1 MPHFMPNSEPSSS
14 PVPRWKSGLVHTLS
28 LLLIWQ
34 PMLLS
39 AQPITPTHGTNGR
52 PTLDQ
57 AANGVPVVNIQ
68 NPNGKGVSQNFYN
81 DLNVSDKGLVL
92 NNSQTLTQT
101 QLGGYIEGNPNL
113 KNGSASLILNEVIGQ
128 NPSNLAGYIEV
139 GGARADV
146 VVANPNGISC
156 NGCGF
161 INTNHATL
169 TTGQSIMEDGELRG
183 FDVQGGA
190 VSILGNGL
198 NASNTERFDIIARSV
213 TLAGE
218 LHADSLNIVTGQQKV
233 DRQTLATSNATSDGD
248 KPQFAIDSSALGGM
262 YANRIRLIAN
272 EDGVGV
278 KLDAPVAAQ
287 NGDLQ
292 LSANGKI
299 QHSDLAATGNIAID
313 TNQHD
318 VSGTG
323 TVWAQTDLSVKAAD
337 YTNSGYVVADGKADI
352 QATTVTNTGTLGG
365 REALTVEADAILND
379 QGGALLSENDINL
392 SADQVTNRLADI
404 YTSGNLTINGNDG
417 ESAEKLENR
426 SGRIEAEGDVAVQ
439 AEQILNVRDVLDWE
453 DVLVDAKAQYFC
465 IECQHTNFTMRYTF
479 TEEFVRELDEATTGR
494 SLLVAGGDMSL
505 TGERLFNETSD
516 ILAYG
521 DMNLDVDRIDNIGLH
536 SGEYVLINHYKTYL
550 SDNEHVANVRY
561 GIEPYNKRNY
571 FGGARYWGSGG
582 NKKLEHMALFASQN
596 NPNYDPDNF
605 LRREDNW
612 VVKRTPHI
620 GEEIV
625 PLESAEILGANIIS
639 GGNLDM
645 GDAAVTNGDL
655 GHKQGG
661 GVSEEELIAVGKGAG
676 RGGNDMDSYLEGA
689 NGGLFSIADPN
700 HPYLIET
707 NPFFSTRDG
716 FLGSEYLL
724 NRLGWD
730 PNGAMRLLGDG
741 FYEQQLIRQQVVDL
755 TGRALLDDEYVDANA
770 QYRAL
775 LDNGLFAAEELELTV
790 GVALSPDQV
799 NALTEDMVWMVEKE
813 VAGEIVLVPQLYLSP
828 QSAVIDDNGALIAS
842 GGDMVNDGGS
852 IVNSGTIHIGGD
864 ADFDLNE
871 DGLQNLGGTISG
883 EGVLDID
890 SEGDVR
896 NISGTIS
903 AREVALNSAQDII
916 NRRLAYQSEITDGT
930 GWREWHTEM
939 GAAATIEGADSV
951 DLDAEGDIRIT
962 GSRIRGGNV
971 ALNAEGD
978 IVVDTVAD
986 QSGRKGNYHGGKLSE
1001 SRVRHIGSEITATM
1015 NLLASAGNDF
1025 SLIGSDLASD
1035 GGVQL
1040 SAGNDLLVAS
1050 VANSDSYDFKVRH
1063 DGETSHNIQRSVRQ
1077 QGASITGGGDV
1088 VMESGNDL
1096 TVIASRLE
1104 AGEDLSLMGKGDISI
1119 LAALDSDYRY
1129 SYEEDDKWY
1138 GSKITTEE
1146 KYNETARVAELSA
1159 AGNVQINALSDPET
1173 GQVTTWNEAKG
1184 DVLLE
1189 GTNIQSGGDSLV
1201 YAGNDLLVT
1210 AAQTRSFHEKETRR
1224 EYSGVAKAAMATASF
1239 AAMGVVPNEYMAAMG
1254 VGDINIKGD
1263 EGKGSR
1269 KTRLARADIQSAG
1282 DIMLLSGNDTT
1293 LVAADLFLNNLYAE
1307 AGLNGEEG
1315 KGNIAL
1321 VGAHETSENWAYESS
1336 TSLGVDFSGGKMSF
1350 ARQYEHREKESRSDF
1365 VGTDVAAL
1373 GGAALKSAGDI
1384 TMMGSSLN
1392 SNGNVR
1398 LIAGGDVNMLVGVD
1412 SLRKEVST
1420 TEREFKVEGTA
1431 SGNSVELFAG
1441 YEEDRHT
1448 EIREQKTAVGSQ
1460 ISGSNIEI
1468 DSGDDITIIGG
1479 ILQASSHPEAEAG
1492 STGNIML
1499 DAEGD
1504 ITTLASVSESM
1515 LKVIDENFRTGVAI
1529 GAQENVSAAAN
1540 AVNNVGNQQGAVN
1553 TGSAA
1558 LQAVD
1563 AVQGARSGGVSGSAG
1578 YVAEWSKQE
1587 SEDTSQ
1593 TANSTLIFAE
1603 NDLSFI
1609 SGGDQ
1614 RHVGTQASAGNN
1626 LIVKSDGDVTIE
1638 SAQNTTSHEDKSTN
1652 ASVNVGLGS
1661 DSGVS
1666 VTAAGGYAKNRS
1678 GQVQQVN
1685 AHFIAGNQAT
1695 LDVGNDLTLAGAVV
1709 SGNTMDA
1716 NIGGDL
1722 TVESRQDTSYTR
1734 GESAQGSVSV
1744 GAGSFSLSL
1753 SGSKTEGDSAWV
1765 YEQSG
1770 LLASETANIY
1780 VEDHTSLVGGVINSE
1795 SGDLTLDTGTFSYQ
1809 DIQDYDHFESMSLGF
1824 GAGVPQGQTQGP
1836 TQTASAQ
1843 TLIPGVNMNNV
1854 TAGYQNREREQITRA
1869 TVGEGAVTV
1878 RGDQDAGGNSLAG
1891 LNRDMSQ
1898 AQEITKDEED
1908 DYNLY
1913 VSDTSLQG
1921 LGVLDRDNNKHNSS
1935 RLDQL
1940 KDTFNINLAVSEIG
1954 ESSVAG
1960 VGDVDNA
1967 LADGLTLGQAKPDA
1981 TGSRGLLDDQT
1992 VDDVAGKVGDGLLA
2006 AGQTVVNRDEQGGW
2020 HLLGVG
2026 KGNDT
2031 TDHYDR
2037 NQLARLKVTLARE
2050 VQLAQ
2055 QKGEMNSEQ
2064 DLVDL
2069 VNNLTDNDADLNAA
2083 VLASLASEVADTSLD
2098 AGLYEQAGSGLA
2110 GAAKGVHDEGRD
2122 YVGLNIDG
2130 VNLRDA
2136 RDVMSA
2142 LGEESYHARDGADD
2156 SYANLFGSRFGY
2168 LWDKTNR
2175 EEGRHTG
2182 GSRTVEEWRTN
2193 DANRTHLK
2201 ENSRQL
2207 AIADPL
2213 DLEFRQFKRKEASAL
2228 DEARYLVANQQGLSE
2243 KQKRDTLLKLEA
2255 KACAAV
2261 LCAEGLPENDPYREV
2276 LSSLQ
2281 AYGEQL
2287 AESEGDIR
2295 KDLDGLGVKTAYEWQ
2310 HGRSKGKTELFDYNG
2325 LDDSVTDAASHYTD
2339 EAVTTVN
2346 TKIEGGYQ
2354 LTVGFLAADA
2364 AAMSG
2369 SEDMAG
2375 FAEHQFATADGLFGK
2390 EYQSLVGERV
2400 LNSMSEET
2408 FEESPS
2414 YVGSAALLGAEAVP
2428 IAVAVKKTGKAVDKA
2443 QDALSSLNDAAKR
2456 LVREKQAAGAAGKAD
2471 ELTDSLG
2478 SKSQARVDEE
2488 MVGLPENFESW
2499 VSRKDLEDHIKNSDI
2514 GLAEDWDASQVH
2526 DYVTN
2531 IKKGERPDPDS
2542 YLDQG
2547 YMNIHLSEFEGGA
2560 SRFMTKK
2567 NIDKYGIG
2575 QKDGTSFVMTRK
2587 QADQII
2593 SSANGDAKVMEKA
2606 LGLPE
2611 GFLDG
2616 NELIRVDIPNPGKL
2630 NLRIPSG
2637 NEAGASKQWIPGGRL
2652 PDGNLEAVIDAGDIS
2667 PKEYE
2672 IVPLDF

>member
-1 MPHFMPNSEPSSS
+1 MPNSEPSSS

-190 VSILGNGL
+190 VSILGEGL

-218 LHADSLNIVTGQQKV
+218 LHADRLNIVTGQQKV
-233 DRQTLATSNATSDGD
+233 GRQTLATSNATSDGD

-439 AEQILNVRDVLDWE
+439 AEQILNVRDVLDWQ

-505 TGERLFNETSD
+505 VGEELVNETSD

-755 TGRALLDDEYVDANA
+755 TGRALLDEEYVDANA

-799 NALTEDMVWMVEKE
+799 NALTEDMVWMVEQE

-852 IVNSGTIHIGGD
+852 IVNSGTIHFGGD

-916 NRRLAYQSEITDGT
+916 NRRLAYQSEIADGT

-939 GAAATIEGADSV
+939 GAAATIEGADYV

-1025 SLIGSDLASD
+1025 RLLGSDLASD

-1104 AGEDLSLMGKGDISI
+1104 AGEDLSLIGKGDISI
-1119 LAALDSDYRY
+1119 LAALDSDYLY
-1129 SYEEDDKWY
+1129 SYEEDK
-1138 GSKITTEE
+1138 GSFGRKRTETTE
-1146 KYNETARVAELSA
+1146 TSRQDVVGSQLA
-1159 AGNVQINALSDPET
+1159 AQ
-1173 GQVTTWNEAKG
+1173 G
-1184 DVLLE
+1184 DVLINASKDKQGRLVGYEAAE
-1189 GTNIQSGGDSLV
+1189 GDVTFTSADVRSQGDTLIASAGSLTFDSAANTYSHEHHKTKKGTISARQSGQSTLSITHQGTSLQSGGDVQMMGLNGITLENTDVSASGDLIAS
-1201 YAGNDLLVT
+1201 AGLYSTQKETLTNDQADLLIRDVHDIY
-1210 AAQTRSFHEKETRR
+1210 QYDSYKE
-1224 EYSGVAKAAMATASF
+1224 SSKADIGGMVASMATLGLGGGLATFNPLDFADVTKATMVNALNGEKGYTQAS
-1239 AAMGVVPNEYMAAMG
+1239 
-1254 VGDINIKGD
+1254 
-1263 EGKGSR
+1263 GSYSA
-1269 KTRLARADIQSAG
+1269 TSQGSNLDAQGSLLLQSAG
-1282 DIMLLSGNDTT
+1282 DMHIQGSTVSGLRDSGEGEVEVQGSTALLAGTLINPRDGQTVLTNDEANLSIIAGENHHSSYYEKEKFGVDYLGAAGGAITQMAGAATGAFSG
-1293 LVAADLFLNNLYAE
+1293 
-1307 AGLNGEEG
+1307 
-1315 KGNIAL
+1315 
-1321 VGAHETSENWAYESS
+1321 
-1336 TSLGVDFSGGKMSF
+1336 DFSGPDDLPDDVSIK
-1350 ARQYEHREKESRSDF
+1350 REGEEQRTESVTLTQSVVQDNQHL
-1365 VGTDVAAL
+1365 TL
-1373 GGAALKSAGDI
+1373 SAGNDMTAVASQI
-1384 TMMGSSLN
+1384 LSG
-1392 SNGNVR
+1392 GNMAMT
-1398 LIAGGDVNMLVGVD
+1398 AGGDVNLAAGLETLSDYQASYGNSFDNFTGGYDRGRLYAGIEGERYRQETLFEQGKALGSLLQVSGLINMQVDGDVNVIGSDFIAGGLDADIGGEMRFGAAQEYERTTHKSTNEDTSLTAGVGNSYVD
-1412 SLRKEVST
+1412 AAYAADDFVKASEDVKRAYDALQAAKDDPRITDISDYEANLTLALLQQQAVGIQAATSVSGAVENAPSFGFYGDVQMATET
-1420 TEREFKVEGTA
+1420 TE
-1431 SGNSVELFAG
+1431 
-1441 YEEDRHT
+1441 HT
-1448 EIREQKTAVGSQ
+1448 STSEALTHRGSQ
-1460 ISGSNIEI
+1460 VQLGAGGMNLKGEALTLQGSRL
-1468 DSGDDITIIGG
+1468 DIHDGGGLDLDVDRFTVEAVADTYSNQSSTETHTSTLTI
-1479 ILQASSHPEAEAG
+1479 ASSSRSNLAG
-1492 STGNIML
+1492 
-1499 DAEGD
+1499 
-1504 ITTLASVSESM
+1504 
-1515 LKVIDENFRTGVAI
+1515 
-1529 GAQENVSAAAN
+1529 AAAVD
-1540 AVNNVGNQQGAVN
+1540 ALSGGLGTQSSEQQSQSQYWQYGAVN
-1553 TGSAA
+1553 VDGLMNLDVKDQTTIHGGNVWAREVTGNTGNLSVTSLQNTSTSEHSNRGLNLGGGQGFSAN
-1558 LQAVD
+1558 
-1563 AVQGARSGGVSGSAG
+1563 GGYNTTSGS
-1578 YVAEWSKQE
+1578 
-1587 SEDTSQ
+1587 SERAWVDQVSSFHGEE
-1593 TANSTLIFAE
+1593 AF
-1603 NDLSFI
+1603 DLRVDGHTQVDGAVI
-1609 SGGDQ
+1609 SGGDPD
-1614 RHVGTQASAGNN
+1614 N
-1626 LIVKSDGDVTIE
+1626 
-1638 SAQNTTSHEDKSTN
+1638 
-1652 ASVNVGLGS
+1652 
-1661 DSGVS
+1661 
-1666 VTAAGGYAKNRS
+1666 
-1678 GQVQQVN
+1678 
-1685 AHFIAGNQAT
+1685 F
-1695 LDVGNDLTLAGAVV
+1695 
-1709 SGNTMDA
+1709 
-1716 NIGGDL
+1716 
-1722 TVESRQDTSYTR
+1722 
-1734 GESAQGSVSV
+1734 
-1744 GAGSFSLSL
+1744 
-1753 SGSKTEGDSAWV
+1753 
-1765 YEQSG
+1765 
-1770 LLASETANIY
+1770 
-1780 VEDHTSLVGGVINSE
+1780 
-1795 SGDLTLDTGTFSYQ
+1795 TLDTGTFAYT
-1809 DIQDYDHFESMSLGF
+1809 DIQDYDRGSNSGW
-1824 GAGVPQGQTQGP
+1824 GVSTSFNPLDLKEQQKAPQGST
-1836 TQTASAQ
+1836 
-1843 TLIPGVNMNNV
+1843 TLS
-1854 TAGYQNREREQITRA
+1854 TNRNGHDKEGITRA
-1869 TVGEGAVTV
+1869 TMGEGTLIV
-1878 RGDQDAGGNSLAG
+1878 RDEDSDKNSDLAG
-1891 LNRDMSQ
+1891 LNRDTDNV
-1898 AQEITKDEED
+1898 QEITRDEITGGLDAELTLD
-1908 DYNLY
+1908 HRLVTERGRMEIARD
-1913 VSDTSLQG
+1913 VSTTLGMPQDMVTSVIKVLG
-1921 LGVLDRDNNKHNSS
+1921 DRKITELGVLIHEHGLTRKLTEEIKRFPEYDALRKILADTMGVPEDQTADRL
-1935 RLDQL
+1935 RTL
-1940 KDTFNINLAVSEIG
+1940 LAEIG
-1954 ESSVAG
+1954 SVAAENPEQLQQAIAGFTEAGEQGIAQG
-1960 VGDVDNA
+1960 VKDGSA
-1967 LADGLTLGQAKPDA
+1967 LKIALHQAVGEALGGADGA
-1981 TGSRGLLDDQT
+1981 S
-1992 VDDVAGKVGDGLLA
+1992 A
-2006 AGQTVVNRDEQGGW
+2006 AGIN
-2020 HLLGVG
+2020 
-2026 KGNDT
+2026 
-2031 TDHYDR
+2031 
-2037 NQLARLKVTLARE
+2037 
-2050 VQLAQ
+2050 
-2055 QKGEMNSEQ
+2055 EMLMPL
-2064 DLVDL
+2064 LVDL
-2069 VNNLTDNDADLNAA
+2069 
-2083 VLASLASEVADTSLD
+2083 
-2098 AGLYEQAGSGLA
+2098 AGNSPE
-2110 GAAKGVHDEGRD
+2110 R
-2122 YVGLNIDG
+2122 
-2130 VNLRDA
+2130 LR
-2136 RDVMSA
+2136 
-2142 LGEESYHARDGADD
+2142 
-2156 SYANLFGSRFGY
+2156 
-2168 LWDKTNR
+2168 
-2175 EEGRHTG
+2175 
-2182 GSRTVEEWRTN
+2182 
-2193 DANRTHLK
+2193 
-2201 ENSRQL
+2201 
-2207 AIADPL
+2207 
-2213 DLEFRQFKRKEASAL
+2213 
-2228 DEARYLVANQQGLSE
+2228 
-2243 KQKRDTLLKLEA
+2243 
-2255 KACAAV
+2255 
-2261 LCAEGLPENDPYREV
+2261 
-2276 LSSLQ
+2276 
-2281 AYGEQL
+2281 
-2287 AESEGDIR
+2287 
-2295 KDLDGLGVKTAYEWQ
+2295 
-2310 HGRSKGKTELFDYNG
+2310 
-2325 LDDSVTDAASHYTD
+2325 
-2339 EAVTTVN
+2339 
-2346 TKIEGGYQ
+2346 
-2354 LTVGFLAADA
+2354 
-2364 AAMSG
+2364 
-2369 SEDMAG
+2369 
-2375 FAEHQFATADGLFGK
+2375 
-2390 EYQSLVGERV
+2390 
-2400 LNSMSEET
+2400 
-2408 FEESPS
+2408 
-2414 YVGSAALLGAEAVP
+2414 
-2428 IAVAVKKTGKAVDKA
+2428 
-2443 QDALSSLNDAAKR
+2443 ALSR
-2456 LVREKQAAGAAGKAD
+2456 IV
-2471 ELTDSLG
+2471 
-2478 SKSQARVDEE
+2478 
-2488 MVGLPENFESW
+2488 
-2499 VSRKDLEDHIKNSDI
+2499 
-2514 GLAEDWDASQVH
+2514 
-2526 DYVTN
+2526 
-2531 IKKGERPDPDS
+2531 
-2542 YLDQG
+2542 
-2547 YMNIHLSEFEGGA
+2547 GGA
-2560 SRFMTKK
+2560 S
-2567 NIDKYGIG
+2567 
-2575 QKDGTSFVMTRK
+2575 
-2587 QADQII
+2587 
-2593 SSANGDAKVMEKA
+2593 
-2606 LGLPE
+2606 
-2611 GFLDG
+2611 
-2616 NELIRVDIPNPGKL
+2616 
-2630 NLRIPSG
+2630 SG
-2637 NEAGASKQWIPGGRL
+2637 NAQGAWIAEQGTTWNRQLHQNEVIAIRDQAKAYAEKQGISESEAL
-2652 PDGNLEAVIDAGDIS
+2652 
-2667 PKEYE
+2667 
-2672 IVPLDF
+2672 

>member
-190 VSILGNGL
+190 VSILGEGL

-218 LHADSLNIVTGQQKV
+218 LHADRLNIVTGQQQV
-233 DRQTLATSNATSDGD
+233 DRETLATSNATSDGD

-337 YTNSGYVVADGKADI
+337 YTNSGHVVADGKADI

-1104 AGEDLSLMGKGDISI
+1104 AGEDLSLMGKGDISL
-1119 LAALDSDYRY
+1119 LAARDSDYSY

-1159 AGNVQINALSDPET
+1159 AGNVQINALSDPDT

-1282 DIMLLSGNDTT
+1282 DTMLLSGNDTT

-1321 VGAHETSENWAYESS
+1321 VGAHETSEDWAYESS

-1373 GGAALKSAGDI
+1373 GGAALKSSGDI

-1398 LIAGGDVNMLVGVD
+1398 LIAGGDVNMLAGVD

-1420 TEREFKVEGTA
+1420 TEREFKIEGTA

-1448 EIREQKTAVGSQ
+1448 EIQEQKTAVGSQ

-1515 LKVIDENFRTGVAI
+1515 LKVIDENFRTGIAI
-1529 GAQENVSAAAN
+1529 GAQENVSAAAD

-1563 AVQGARSGGVSGSAG
+1563 AVQGARSSGVSGSAG

-1626 LIVKSDGDVTIE
+1626 LIVKSGGDVTIE

-1685 AHFIAGNQAT
+1685 AHFTAGNQAT

-1809 DIQDYDHFESMSLGF
+1809 DIQDYDHFESVSLGF

-1836 TQTASAQ
+1836 AQTASAQ
-1843 TLIPGVNMNNV
+1843 TLIPGVNMNNL

-1869 TVGEGAVTV
+1869 TVGEGTVTV

-1921 LGVLDRDNNKHNSS
+1921 LGVLDRDDNKHNS

-1967 LADGLTLGQAKPDA
+1967 LIDGLSLGTAKADES
-1981 TGSRGLLDDQT
+1981 GSRGLLNDQA
-1992 VDDVAGKVGDGLLA
+1992 VDDMAGKVGDGLMS
-2006 AGQTVVNRDEQGGW
+2006 AGQMLVSNNHGSWQV
-2020 HLLGVG
+2020 LGMG
-2026 KGNDT
+2026 EANGIS
-2031 TDHYDR
+2031 DHYQR
-2037 NQLARLKVTLARE
+2037 NQDARLK
-2050 VQLAQ
+2050 Q
-2055 QKGEMNSEQ
+2055 QTIRAVLDAKKQGELTEADM
-2064 DLVDL
+2064 VDL
-2069 VNNLTDNDADLNAA
+2069 VNNLTDHDAEKTQNM
-2083 VLASLASEVADTSLD
+2083 LAFIASQIAGGNLDVGFYSADGTHAGMRDAEAFVNNLARM
-2098 AGLYEQAGSGLA
+2098 AGLN
-2110 GAAKGVHDEGRD
+2110 VDE
-2122 YVGLNIDG
+2122 
-2130 VNLRDA
+2130 VNLRDSRA
-2136 RDVMSA
+2136 VMSA
-2142 LGEESYHARDGADD
+2142 VAEEGYHAREEGSDA
-2156 SYANLFGSRFGY
+2156 YANLYGDRFGY
-2168 LWDKTNR
+2168 LWDKSNR
-2175 EEGRHTG
+2175 QEGRQTG
-2182 GSRTVEEWRTN
+2182 GQTSLVDWKGSNSGVLADN
-2193 DANRTHLK
+2193 DQTF
-2201 ENSRQL
+2201 RQYKP
-2207 AIADPL
+2207 DH
-2213 DLEFRQFKRKEASAL
+2213 LEFRQLSSEEILFTMDEERIRRYANKFGLTENRARTELMRSGAAAMDQGWSLAL
-2228 DEARYLVANQQGLSE
+2228 AGDEANTWRA
-2243 KQKRDTLLKLEA
+2243 
-2255 KACAAV
+2255 
-2261 LCAEGLPENDPYREV
+2261 REF
-2276 LSSLQ
+2276 
-2281 AYGEQL
+2281 L
-2287 AESEGDIR
+2287 AEEITREGR
-2295 KDLDGLGVKTAYEWQ
+2295 
-2310 HGRSKGKTELFDYNG
+2310 TELFQVSEDSFVNHRLNLKETFGNEEAYGFITDYLALPNDVTREQMWAASGQGSGDGLLEMFKPTLDQAYMG
-2325 LDDSVTDAASHYTD
+2325 LDLIANNGQYTFGQ
-2339 EAVTTVN
+2339 VW
-2346 TKIEGGYQ
+2346 
-2354 LTVGFLAADA
+2354 
-2364 AAMSG
+2364 
-2369 SEDMAG
+2369 
-2375 FAEHQFATADGLFGK
+2375 DGL
-2390 EYQSLVGERV
+2390 VDI
-2400 LNSMSEET
+2400 
-2408 FEESPS
+2408 S
-2414 YVGSAALLGAEAVP
+2414 YMGAEAKLQIIQGDLLGAEY
-2428 IAVAVKKTGKAVDKA
+2428 GF
-2443 QDALSSLNDAAKR
+2443 
-2456 LVREKQAAGAAGKAD
+2456 GAASTAMGVGLGVGLSGNLFSTMQRSPAFPNRVVGYHATHPD
-2471 ELTDSLG
+2471 VVPLIQQNGFRPGIAPGRLG
-2478 SKSQARVDEE
+2478 SNGTYVNNTVEGAIAEFQHHNPGVTPGILKVEYDAGINASSV
-2488 MVGLPENFESW
+2488 VPPKGYVENFPFYNVDS
-2499 VSRKDLEDHIKNSDI
+2499 VSAPSVRLP
-2514 GLAEDWDASQVH
+2514 GT
-2526 DYVTN
+2526 TN
-2531 IKKGERPDPDS
+2531 TNV
-2542 YLDQG
+2542 L
-2547 YMNIHLSEFEGGA
+2547 
-2560 SRFMTKK
+2560 
-2567 NIDKYGIG
+2567 
-2575 QKDGTSFVMTRK
+2575 
-2587 QADQII
+2587 
-2593 SSANGDAKVMEKA
+2593 NGS
-2606 LGLPE
+2606 
-2611 GFLDG
+2611 
-2616 NELIRVDIPNPGKL
+2616 
-2630 NLRIPSG
+2630 LRII
-2637 NEAGASKQWIPGGRL
+2637 E
-2652 PDGNLEAVIDAGDIS
+2652 
-2667 PKEYE
+2667 
-2672 IVPLDF
+2672 